1 MNIKGG
7 RIKERK
13 FKMWSILNGGIG
25 RNLFICNFSFRSP
38 TRQDHLQK
46 YFSFFNLMQPFSCI
60 SQSSKVFPLRVRMAL
75 QFKTITEQFNLPQS
89 QQTVVMYEN
98 SADTTLQ
105 TLPVIFY
112 LWFSTSFVWSLCFQS
127 ILSAVYLEE
136 LKYPNDSMNWR
147 KSRMLSWMH
156 SFVENWQ
163 WMCRALTKW
172 VNGS

>member
-1 MNIKGG
+1 MVVLDEIYSFVTSHSEVQPDRTTCRSISLSLILCSLFHVSASLPKCFHWGLGWHCNLKQLQNSLIFHSHSKQWLCM
-7 RIKERK
+7 RI
-13 FKMWSILNGGIG
+13 
-25 RNLFICNFSFRSP
+25 
-38 TRQDHLQK
+38 
-46 YFSFFNLMQPFSCI
+46 
-60 SQSSKVFPLRVRMAL
+60 
-75 QFKTITEQFNLPQS
+75 
-89 QQTVVMYEN
+89 QQT
-98 SADTTLQ
+98 L
-105 TLPVIFY
+105 LCKLY
-112 LWFSTSFVWSLCFQS
+112 LLYSTCDSQLLLCDLFDRFQS

>member
-1 MNIKGG
+1 
-7 RIKERK
+7 
-13 FKMWSILNGGIG
+13 MWSILNDGIG
-25 RNLFICNFSFRSP
+25 RSLFICNFSLRSP
-38 TRQDHLQK
+38 TRQDHMQK
-46 YFSFFNLMQPFSCI
+46 YFSFFNLMQTFSCI
-60 SQSSKVFPLRVRMAL
+60 SQSSEVFPLRVSIRRYCNLKQL
-75 QFKTITEQFNLPQS
+75 QNGLIFHSHSKQWLCMRI
-89 QQTVVMYEN
+89 QQT
-98 SADTTLQ
+98 L
-105 TLPVIFY
+105 LCKLY
-112 LWFSTSFVWSLCFQS
+112 LLYSTCDSQLLLCDLFDRFQS